1 MELLIYILIGLLFI
15 NLIVNVI
22 LIISIKGKNSI
33 DISKTIGDVK
43 NILSETFS
51 SIGINN
57 INDLINSFNEFKNSI
72 DKK

>member
-22 LIISIKGKNSI
+22 LIISIKGKSSV
-33 DISKTIGDVK
+33 DISKKIGDVK

-57 INDLINSFNEFKNSI
+57 LNDLINSFNEFKNSI

>member
-22 LIISIKGKNSI
+22 LIISIKGKSSV

>member
-22 LIISIKGKNSI
+22 LIISIKGKSSVN
-33 DISKTIGDVK
+33 ISKTIGDVK